1 MDAVVV
7 VLVVAVVV
15 AIAVAF
21 VVVAV
26 VGEDERICK
35 SERLGGTEFVV
46 DVSLCIGL
54 VFMVVHYFGLS
65 AVLKG

>member
-26 VGEDERICK
+26 VGEDERIRK
-35 SERLGGTEFVV
+35 SKRWGGTEFVV

-54 VFMVVHYFGLS
+54 VFMVVHDFGLS